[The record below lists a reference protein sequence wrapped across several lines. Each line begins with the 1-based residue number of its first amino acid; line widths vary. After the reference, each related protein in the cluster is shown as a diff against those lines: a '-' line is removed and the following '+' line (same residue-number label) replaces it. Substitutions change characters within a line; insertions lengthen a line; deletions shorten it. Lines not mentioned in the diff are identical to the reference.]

1 MQFSAYLFPHNER
14 TDFVN
19 MLYKVCIALL
29 IIGGLN
35 WGLIGILNFDLVA
48 FIFGGG
54 SLLARIV
61 YTIVGVAAICSIP
74 ALFSS
79 TEESM

>member
-1 MQFSAYLFPHNER
+1 MN
-14 TDFVN
+14 T
-19 MLYKVCIALL
+19 LYKVCLGLL
-29 IIGGLN
+29 IVGGLN
-35 WGLIGILNFDLVA
+35 WGLIGLLNFDLVA

-61 YTIVGVAAICSIP
+61 YTIVGISAVCAIP

-79 TEESM
+79 EDNNGKTM

>member
-1 MQFSAYLFPHNER
+1 MSAKADAQNER
-14 TDFVN
+14 IVFT
-19 MLYKVCIALL
+19 MLYKVCLALL
-29 IIGGLN
+29 IVGGLN

-54 SLLARIV
+54 SLLSRIV
-61 YTIVGVAAICSIP
+61 YTIVGVAAVCSIP

-79 TEESM
+79 DNGTEM

>member
-1 MQFSAYLFPHNER
+1 M
-14 TDFVN
+14 
-19 MLYKVCIALL
+19 
-29 IIGGLN
+29 GGLN

-61 YTIVGVAAICSIP
+61 YTLVGVAAVCAIP

-79 TEESM
+79 NDSEAM